1 MPDPIFIEGGV
12 LIPGDAIEVRAV
24 RSSGPGGQNVN
35 KVASKIEL
43 HVDLA
48 RIKGMGEESRQ
59 RLFRLVAKRLD
70 SEGRLMVTSQITRD
84 QQRNLEDARR
94 KVHHWV
100 ARALVKPKKRI
111 RTEPKPQSNERRLL
125 EKKRRSERKAS
136 RQIPTTDIEDAL

>member
-12 LIPGDAIEVRAV
+12 LIPGDAIEVRSV

-48 RIKGMGEESRQ
+48 RIEGMGEESRI

-70 SEGRLMVTSQITRD
+70 RPS
-84 QQRNLEDARR
+84 
-94 KVHHWV
+94 
-100 ARALVKPKKRI
+100 
-111 RTEPKPQSNERRLL
+111 
-125 EKKRRSERKAS
+125 RSRS
-136 RQIPTTDIEDAL
+136 CRSS

>member
-12 LIPGDAIEVRAV
+12 LIPGDAIEVRSV

-48 RIKGMGEESRQ
+48 RIEGMGEESRI

-70 SEGRLMVTSQITRD
+70 SDGRLMVTSQKTRD
-84 QQRNLEDARR
+84 RERNLEDARR

-100 ARALVKPKKRI
+100 AEALVKPKKRI
-111 RTEPKPQSNERRLL
+111 RTVPKPQSNERRLL

-136 RQIPTTDIEDAL
+136 RQIPALEGEDPL